1 MVLKDVLTQ
10 KVFKPAVVVRDALI
24 EDPGHTR
31 KVLAAAVKWKVKIR
45 RTVRGYCRCKTSKN
59 RERCFV
65 PPPRTQQL
73 CGQRPSRLYHS
84 TL

>member
-1 MVLKDVLTQ
+1 MVLRI
-10 KVFKPAVVVRDALI
+10 KPALVVRDALI
-24 EDPGHTR
+24 KDPGHTR
-31 KVLAAAVKWKVKIR
+31 KVLAAAVKRKVKIR
-45 RTVRGYCRCKTSKN
+45 RTVRGYFRCKTSRI

-65 PPPRTQQL
+65 PLPRTQQL